1 MQIYLDDEDYSDVL
15 DEIYEENEI
24 REERKKNKDEKIKK
38 EYEYLDML

>member
-1 MQIYLDDEDYSDVL
+1 LQIYLDDEDYSDVL